1 MIFQLSERERFSF
14 RPRATLRFSVQRVV
28 KPAPRTAPEP
38 NQESKPSASRF
49 ATTLDANGGVPFRQL
64 ETGST
69 EPEATRP
76 FEDCE
81 KYEAQGGCQTVLH
94 QRYEGNRGDIMRCN
108 TCGRTFSARRG
119 GINFRSRLSP
129 EMLRQLIDC
138 HGRGDSIRKTSK
150 ELDLN
155 RGTVR
160 RYYRLLEEGASI
172 DQVDL

>member
-1 MIFQLSERERFSF
+1 MIFQLSERERFSI

-28 KPAPRTAPEP
+28 KPVSGAVPESTRELRSSAPRLSTALEP
-38 NQESKPSASRF
+38 
-49 ATTLDANGGVPFRQL
+49 TGGAPFREL
-64 ETGST
+64 ETGSVD
-69 EPEATRP
+69 PEATRP
-76 FEDCE
+76 FEDCG

-138 HGRGDSIRKTSK
+138 HERGDSIRKTSK
-150 ELDLN
+150 DLDLN